1 MNYLFFDVDG
11 VMTDGVKYYGE
22 DGIPFAKTFFDKDFT
37 ALKIAKA
44 AGFKVVAVSGDERV
58 NKKMITNRNIDFL
71 HARSVSKWDVV
82 TANYKIEKDDLIVAV
97 GDDIFDLDLLREATI
112 PCCPINSHP
121 EILKYIQSRTDG
133 MVTTVKGGAGV
144 IVEIVDTLIKKYE
157 LKVDYDYFFDLD
169 RKEKF

>member
-157 LKVDYDYFFDLD
+157 LKVDYDYFLDLD